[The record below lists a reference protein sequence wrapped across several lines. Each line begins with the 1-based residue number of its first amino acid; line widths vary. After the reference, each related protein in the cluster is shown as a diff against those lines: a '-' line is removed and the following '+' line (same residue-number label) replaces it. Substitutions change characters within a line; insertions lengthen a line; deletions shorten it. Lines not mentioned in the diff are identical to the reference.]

1 MTHSITG
8 AMPLQYP
15 LLTRF
20 DRYKQG
26 SKVKKRPCEDMNQYW
41 AVTNTGAVTSRAPR
55 PAGPMQPI
63 LMLEP
68 QRFFE
73 LTLGTGKK
81 YYPLCLR

>member
-1 MTHSITG
+1 
-8 AMPLQYP
+8 MPLQYP
-15 LLTRF
+15 LWTRF

-26 SKVKKRPCEDMNQYW
+26 SKVKKRPCEDMNQILGGDKY
-41 AVTNTGAVTSRAPR
+41 GAVTSRAPR
-55 PAGPMQPI
+55 PSGPMQPI